1 MIPHSRGF
9 VICHYQEVL
18 WFITQEVLWFFN
30 IKRLCDVILWKISSK
45 TNTWSISNK
54 FLTILVLIFEYIT
67 ILKQLPH
74 FSSCRVFGTYPGFE
88 TITRI
93 HINVKFQ
100 AFAHL
105 RIKTRFFDKVKY
117 KKQKT
122 KILFFYDLKSLW
134 HREIKILI
142 LFCSFNIDLTRNQG
156 NGLN

>member
-30 IKRLCDVILWKISSK
+30 IKRLCD
-45 TNTWSISNK
+45 
-54 FLTILVLIFEYIT
+54 FILVLIFEYIT

-74 FSSCRVFGTYPGFE
+74 FSSCRVF
-88 TITRI
+88 TRI